1 VAFDDRALG
10 MHRRITRRDFLN
22 GVGVTLSGSIAY
34 PWFNGAF
41 GERGTGGGDQG
52 AAFEPEKAADYYPP
66 ARTGLRGTHDGAW
79 EVAHAVRD
87 GKTWT
92 DVADTGERYDLVVV
106 GGGISGLA
114 AAYFYRKSAGRNAR
128 ILVLDNHDDFGGHA
142 KRNEFSAGG
151 RVLVGY
157 GGTQAIEG
165 RLNWS
170 AAAKGL
176 RDELGI
182 DTDKFFKAFDPTPYT
197 SRGLGQGVFFDK
209 DTWTVDRLVKGG
221 QGNPAEGPPPPDG
234 WWRSFAASAPFSDAA
249 RRDFIRLHEQRTDYM
264 PGLPVA
270 EKRARLRKISYRD
283 FLRDYAKV
291 DPQVI
296 DYFQQRTHSGWGAGI
311 DAIPASGAASFLP
324 GVEGM
329 GLSPRPATTDPYIF
343 HFPDGN
349 ASIARLLVRAMVP
362 SAAGGTTME
371 DIVTAKFN
379 YSKLDDGANPVRV
392 RLNSTVVKARNVGD
406 AASAKEVEITYV
418 RGGRAH
424 LVRAGACVLACYNA
438 IIPRLVPELSARQKE
453 GLLFG
458 VKTPLV
464 YTNVLLTNWRSFV
477 KLGVSHIYSPS
488 AYYALMFLDFPI
500 ALGGYRGA
508 QSPDEPI
515 LLHHVR
521 VPCRPGLPRREQHRA
536 GRGELLQTTF
546 ETFERRTRDQLARM
560 LGGGGFDPA
569 TDIAGITVNRW
580 PHGYADFGD
589 PLNDPEW
596 KSDDDKPWV
605 IGRQR
610 FGRIAIAN
618 SDAGHEAETQTAI
631 DEAHRAVQELLA
643 RA

>member
-1 VAFDDRALG
+1 MMDSNDRALG

-22 GVGVTLSGSIAY
+22 GVGVTLSGSVAY
-34 PWFNGAF
+34 PWFGA
-41 GERGTGGGDQG
+41 RGVEQAGGV
-52 AAFEPEKAADYYPP
+52 FEPEKSADYYPP

-87 GKTWT
+87 GRTWN
-92 DVADTGERYDLVVV
+92 DASDTGERYDLVVV

-114 AAYFYRKSAGRNAR
+114 AAYFYRKAAGQNAR

-142 KRNEFSAGG
+142 KRNEFTAGG
-151 RVLVGY
+151 RTIVGY

-170 AAAKGL
+170 PVAKGL

-182 DTDKFFKAFDPTPYT
+182 DTEKFFKAFDPSPYE
-197 SRGLGQGVFFDK
+197 SRGLGQGVFFDQ

-221 QGNPAEGPPPPDG
+221 QGNQAEGPTPPDG
-234 WWRSFAASAPFSDAA
+234 WWRTFAANAPFSPAA
-249 RRDFIRLHEQRTDYM
+249 RRDFVRLHEDRTDYL
-264 PGLPVA
+264 PGLSVPQ
-270 EKRARLRKISYRD
+270 KRAQLRTISYSA
-283 FLRDYAKV
+283 FLRDHAKV

-296 DYFQQRTHSGWGAGI
+296 RYFQQRTHSGWGVGT
-311 DAIPASGAASFLP
+311 DAIPASGAISFLP
-324 GVEGM
+324 GFQGM
-329 GLSPRPATTDPYIF
+329 GLTPPQAAGDPYIF

-349 ASIARLLVRAMVP
+349 ASIARLLVRAMIP
-362 SAAGGTTME
+362 SVAPGTTME
-371 DIVTAKFN
+371 DVVTAKFN
-379 YSKLDDGANPVRV
+379 YAKLDEGASPVRV
-392 RLNSTVVKARNVGD
+392 RLNSTVVKARNIGEP
-406 AASAKEVEITYV
+406 AAAKEVEVTYV
-418 RGGRAH
+418 RGGRAYV
-424 LVRAGACVLACYNA
+424 VRGKACVLACYNA
-438 IIPRLVPELSARQKE
+438 IIPRLVPELPARQRE
-453 GLLFG
+453 GLQFG

-464 YTNVLLTNWRSFV
+464 YTNVVVRNWRAFEN
-477 KLGVSHIYSPS
+477 LGVSHVYSPS

-500 ALGGYRGA
+500 SLGAYRGV
-508 QSPDEPI
+508 QSPAEPI
-515 LLHHVR
+515 VLHAVR
-521 VPCRPGLPRREQHRA
+521 VPCKPGLPRREQHRA

-546 ETFERRTRDQLARM
+546 ETFERRTRDQMARM

-569 TDIAGITVNRW
+569 KDILGITVNRW

-596 KSDDDKPWV
+596 KSDDEKPWV

-610 FGRIAIAN
+610 FGRLAIAN

-643 RA
+643 SAPS